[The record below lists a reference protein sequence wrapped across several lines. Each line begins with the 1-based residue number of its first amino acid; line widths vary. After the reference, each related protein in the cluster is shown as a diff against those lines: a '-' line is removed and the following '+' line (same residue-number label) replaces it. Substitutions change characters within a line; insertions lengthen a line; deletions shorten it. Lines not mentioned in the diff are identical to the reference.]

1 MTYIKDKQDE
11 VLNSLSDL
19 YRLLIRKVNNHPE
32 LFSKL
37 DKARIENA
45 NKVMMNHA
53 KPFDPKQI
61 LRRSNM
67 DSDIKL

>member
-1 MTYIKDKQDE
+1 MTYIKDRQDE

-32 LFSKL
+32 LFSEL

-45 NKVMMNHA
+45 NKVMMKYA

-61 LRRSNM
+61 LRRSNNE
-67 DSDIKL
+67 